1 MDGMDLE
8 KDVLRRG
15 FLSFLGSLLTRFL
28 AQIDTSQDTETSY
41 RMLLRAL
48 RDSGSAIC
56 EEVGRLEKGGGKET
70 E

>member
-1 MDGMDLE
+1 M
-8 KDVLRRG
+8 LRRG
-15 FLSFLGSLLTRFL
+15 FLTFLFFVFSICFSLTRFL

-41 RMLLRAL
+41 RRLLRAL
-48 RDSGSAIC
+48 RDSGYAIC

>member
-1 MDGMDLE
+1 MDLE

-15 FLSFLGSLLTRFL
+15 FLTFFCSLLTRFL

-41 RMLLRAL
+41 RRLLRAL
-48 RDSGSAIC
+48 RDSGYAIC